1 MIVNSMLERLETVFG
16 RLNEKTVLALIILGA
31 LALRVARAL
40 LTSVVNSDAA
50 VYLYQAKALYYGM
63 WSAVNGCTIK
73 QLTAHPILSAC
84 IYFLTRDW
92 ILSMRTVSILFGT
105 LTLIPIFGLARL
117 FFSFRTSCI
126 VTLLY
131 AVMHV
136 FVSVSVD
143 VGRDTAYWF
152 FAAGGLYFFAS
163 GMKRNRMGELS
174 LASIAFV
181 LAAWNRIEGILYF
194 VVTALFLLF
203 VKKAGKG
210 RSLLFYFSPV
220 LLGLAAFMAFHLML
234 APEISAFRLKAVPEK
249 MLYAVDAYRGLRASL
264 SGFIRTPPAGI
275 PFEFFENVRTLLW
288 LLGLGV
294 VLENAAEAFFYPFF
308 ALFLAGLAGA
318 RRRLRSDGL
327 ALYFLLLC
335 LAGFALLYVYVF
347 TNWSM
352 ENRYLAL
359 VILPA
364 FLFLGTG
371 VDMCRSWLQQKSRL
385 GEARI
390 AALLVLL
397 ILILALPKQL
407 HRHEADKGVFREIG
421 QFIAAREDLT
431 KPVNVLTLGTAAR
444 WISLYSN
451 LDVPGIVCPDE
462 DMLAG
467 ISPARIVGSSYA
479 DFMKTVDARRV
490 RYVLWEER
498 HWPSPQFNLPEHYSP
513 VDFRIVGEWN
523 HRDTG
528 RMLLFQRR

>member
-1 MIVNSMLERLETVFG
+1 
-16 RLNEKTVLALIILGA
+16 
-31 LALRVARAL
+31 
-40 LTSVVNSDAA
+40 
-50 VYLYQAKALYYGM
+50 
-63 WSAVNGCTIK
+63 
-73 QLTAHPILSAC
+73 
-84 IYFLTRDW
+84 
-92 ILSMRTVSILFGT
+92 
-105 LTLIPIFGLARL
+105 
-117 FFSFRTSCI
+117 
-126 VTLLY
+126 
-131 AVMHV
+131 
-136 FVSVSVD
+136 
-143 VGRDTAYWF
+143 
-152 FAAGGLYFFAS
+152 
-163 GMKRNRMGELS
+163 MKRIRK
-174 LASIAFV
+174 
-181 LAAWNRIEGILYF
+181 ILWIIT
-194 VVTALFLLF
+194 TA
-203 VKKAGKG
+203 G
-210 RSLLFYFSPV
+210 
-220 LLGLAAFMAFHLML
+220 
-234 APEISAFRLKAVPEK
+234 
-249 MLYAVDAYRGLRASL
+249 
-264 SGFIRTPPAGI
+264 
-275 PFEFFENVRTLLW
+275 
-288 LLGLGV
+288 
-294 VLENAAEAFFYPFF
+294 
-308 ALFLAGLAGA
+308 
-318 RRRLRSDGL
+318 
-327 ALYFLLLC
+327 LLC

-352 ENRYLAL
+352 VNRYLAL

-513 VDFRIVGEWN
+513 ADFRIVGEWN